1 MTTQLERPTAA
12 VAAPPAEQN
21 SRSPR
26 KRRQAVTPTTVL
38 LVSSLGVFMAFIDAT
53 IVNIAFPDIRRSFP
67 TASFGSLSWILN
79 SYNVV
84 FAAFLVPAGRISD
97 LLGRR
102 RVFTFGT
109 VVFTLASALCAAAP
123 SLELLI
129 AARVLQAIGA
139 AAMVPASLA
148 LVLQAYGVARR
159 AHAVALWASIA
170 AIAAGLGPAVGGIL
184 VEADS
189 WRLTFL
195 VNLPI
200 GLLALALSG
209 RQLIESRAPGR
220 RRMPDL

>member
-1 MTTQLERPTAA
+1 MTTQLERPATT
-12 VAAPPAEQN
+12 VEAPPAEP
-21 SRSPR
+21 SHRSR

-53 IVNIAFPDIRRSFP
+53 IVNVAFPDIRQSFP
-67 TASFGSLSWILN
+67 SADLGSLSWVLN

-102 RVFTFGT
+102 RIFSVGT
-109 VVFTLASALCAAAP
+109 AIFTLSSVACAVAP
-123 SLELLI
+123 SLGLLI
-129 AARVLQAIGA
+129 AARVIQAIGA

-148 LVLQAYGVARR
+148 LVLQAYGPARR
-159 AHAVALWASIA
+159 AHAVALWAAIA

-189 WRLTFL
+189 WRL
-195 VNLPI
+195 
-200 GLLALALSG
+200 
-209 RQLIESRAPGR
+209 
-220 RRMPDL
+220 